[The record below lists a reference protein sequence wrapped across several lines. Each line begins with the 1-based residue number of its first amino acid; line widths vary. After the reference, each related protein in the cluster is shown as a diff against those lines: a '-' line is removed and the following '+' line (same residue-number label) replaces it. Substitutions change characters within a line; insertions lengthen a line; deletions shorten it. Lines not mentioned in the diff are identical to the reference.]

1 MLRGLGLYWSPLQDT
16 QEVFEGRNHSW
27 EVAGR
32 WFNIVLILPFALL
45 TLAAAVFRRSRIGA
59 TLRDVVEAR
68 RLVPSFAL
76 AAAWVLTIAVSYGSA
91 RFRAAMEPSLAVFAG
106 LGITIVVTAVTQRG
120 RTEPAS

>member
-68 RLVPSFAL
+68 RLVPSFTL
-76 AAAWVLTIAVSYGSA
+76 AAAWVLTIAASYGSA
-91 RFRAAMEPSLAVFAG
+91 RFEPRWSRRSRCSPG
-106 LGITIVVTAVTQRG
+106 SGSQ
-120 RTEPAS
+120 SW